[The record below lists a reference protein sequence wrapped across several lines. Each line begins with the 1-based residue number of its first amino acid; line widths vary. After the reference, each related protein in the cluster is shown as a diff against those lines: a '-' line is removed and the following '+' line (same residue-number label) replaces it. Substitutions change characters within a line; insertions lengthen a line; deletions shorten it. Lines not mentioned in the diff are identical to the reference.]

1 MKQHLCIPASAGA
14 TTPRDK
20 HASDQGITRRRI
32 QSRKRRQF
40 GITLFEVVITMSITT
55 VLAGLAFGSLSAISN
70 FSTVSEINNLI
81 ADLYYSRSEALKRR
95 VTITI
100 CRSNDGETCSKGAT
114 WNNGWIVFS
123 DQNRNRKI
131 DDEDQK
137 LLVREGIDELSTLT
151 LGSGYYYYIMFS
163 PIGEAYP
170 RNTFKYC
177 RSNYPPKAI
186 ILYATGRARISTQ
199 DSSGKPLK
207 C

>member
-1 MKQHLCIPASAGA
+1 MKQHLCLPAPAGA
-14 TTPRDK
+14 TTPRTN
-20 HASDQGITRRRI
+20 HVLSQRSTRRKDRFRNRH
-32 QSRKRRQF
+32 QL
-40 GITLFEVVITMSITT
+40 GISLFEVVITMSITT
-55 VLAGLAFGSLSAISN
+55 VLAGLAFGSLSALSN

-95 VTITI
+95 VTVTI
-100 CRSNDGETCSKGAT
+100 CRSTDGQTCSKGST
-114 WNNGWIVFS
+114 WDKGWIVFS

-131 DDEDQK
+131 DDDDQK
-137 LLVREGIDELSTLT
+137 LLIRDGIDELSTLT

-186 ILYATGRARISTQ
+186 ILYATGRARVSTE